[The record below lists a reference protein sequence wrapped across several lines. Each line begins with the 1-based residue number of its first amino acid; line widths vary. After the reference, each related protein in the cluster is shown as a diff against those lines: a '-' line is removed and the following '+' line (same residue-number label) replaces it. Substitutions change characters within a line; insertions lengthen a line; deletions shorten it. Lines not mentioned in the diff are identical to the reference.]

1 MTLRRP
7 LFFLLAL
14 CASHSWATKDLA
26 KDTVF
31 LSKVVVDGK
40 IVGVF
45 IEPNRNSRQYQKL
58 TYFQLDD
65 FTAPSYQNSLDQL
78 RERGLKLEKG
88 RNILPWRQ
96 WVSLERYQGEFHA
109 YKPCD
114 FLFHYQWSINDTT
127 LIDWT
132 GEGPFAAKVLGRKKL
147 DAKTYQLRYIGEL
160 DDQGT
165 ELTIH
170 LVDPAKGIAVFRKVS
185 SVKDTSYRLMIAAD
199 KIRSVPLI
207 VNHCPT
213 GKRNEF
219 SFEDMDGKEWM
230 EK

>member
-1 MTLRRP
+1 MAAN
-7 LFFLLAL
+7 AL
-14 CASHSWATKDLA
+14 PKNA
-26 KDTVF
+26 VF
-31 LSKVVVDGK
+31 LSKDTVDGK
-40 IVGVF
+40 VVGVY
-45 IEPNRNSRQYQKL
+45 IEPDRNSRLYQKL
-58 TYFQLDD
+58 TIFELNGFDSLD
-65 FTAPSYQNSLDQL
+65 YQYSLDQL
-78 RERGLKLEKG
+78 RENGLKLERV
-88 RNILPWRQ
+88 RNLLPWRQ
-96 WVSLERYQGEFHA
+96 WVNLERYQGKFHA

-132 GEGPFAAKVLGRKKL
+132 GEGPFAAKVLGQKKL
-147 DAKTYQLRYIGEL
+147 DAKTYQIRYTGLL
-160 DDQGT
+160 DQGGT

-185 SVKDTSYRLMIAAD
+185 SIKDTSYLLMIAAD

-213 GKRNEF
+213 GKRTEF
-219 SFEDMDGKEWM
+219 SFEDLDGKEWM